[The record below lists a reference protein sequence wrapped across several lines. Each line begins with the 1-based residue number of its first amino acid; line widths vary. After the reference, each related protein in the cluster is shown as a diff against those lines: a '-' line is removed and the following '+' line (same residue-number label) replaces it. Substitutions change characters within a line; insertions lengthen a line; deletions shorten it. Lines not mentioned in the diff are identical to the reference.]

1 MCLYTK
7 QTEPEIAE
15 QDIECYKVYV
25 KSYGDRWF
33 SPYQECPMPIMN
45 GLVTT
50 ELQRPGDFYIEKGF
64 HSFACLKD
72 AEVEAEWF
80 GNVHGHEVC
89 IAKCIIPKGSK
100 YYWGKFRDDY
110 SYCSESIKIEKIKCF
125 TNKLKLK

>member
-1 MCLYTK
+1 MCL
-7 QTEPEIAE
+7 IADRNTPYIAKT
-15 QDIECYKVYV
+15 DIVCYKVYV
-25 KSYGDRWF
+25 LNNNKYV
-33 SPYQECPMPIMN
+33 SPYQNCDMPGIN
-45 GLVTT
+45 ELVTT
-50 ELQRPGDFYIEKGF
+50 ELQRSGDFYIEKGF

-110 SYCSESIKIEKIKCF
+110 SYCSESIKIEKIIMF
-125 TNKLKLK
+125 Y

>member
-1 MCLYTK
+1 MCLVADSDIPYV
-7 QTEPEIAE
+7 AE
-15 QDIECYKVYV
+15 ENIICYKFYILINDKYV
-25 KSYGDRWF
+25 
-33 SPYQECPMPIMN
+33 SPYQKCDMPDIN
-45 GLVTT
+45 KLVAT
-50 ELQRPGDFYIEKGF
+50 ELQRSGDFYIEKGF

-110 SYCSESIKIEKIKCF
+110 SYCSESFIIKEVI
-125 TNKLKLK
+125 